1 MQWSQEKRR
10 PLLCKTLEGIIRC
23 IVVYVKM
30 LNWKTQW
37 YLKKV
42 CTIFEGACAF
52 TGIHHYDVIVFID
65 CFHPTTRV
73 QQNGF
78 FKNLYSEERFWK
90 GSFFGDRFYLIDT
103 KRDTCGWGPN
113 MTDMKQFSYQ
123 TNWSFVVRK
132 RRGSPAGRNCMI
144 WLSNLHTVKFKNVM
158 PSSSLSHYQRPH
170 PARFLF
176 PNDQSPSGV
185 EGPQTGDCV
194 SSDIQ
199 TLIWSIWQGCHK

>member
-1 MQWSQEKRR
+1 MWKCWIERRNGIWKRCV
-10 PLLCKTLEGIIRC
+10 PSL
-23 IVVYVKM
+23 M
-30 LNWKTQW
+30 
-37 YLKKV
+37 
-42 CTIFEGACAF
+42 GACAF
-52 TGIHHYDVIVFID
+52 TGIQHYDVIVFKN

-90 GSFFGDRFYLIDT
+90 DSFFGDRFYQIRVDGRSEIHT

-113 MTDMKQFSYQ
+113 MTVMKQFSYQ

-144 WLSNLHTVKFKNVM
+144 WSSNLITIKFKNVM

-176 PNDQSPSGV
+176 PSDRSPSGV
-185 EGPQTGDCV
+185 EGPQTGACV

>member
-1 MQWSQEKRR
+1 MQNFRGDNKVHCGLCENVELKNAMVFEKGMYHLWGSMRIYWYPSLWRNRFHRLFSSNHTSAAKRLFQKSLLRGALLKRFFFRWSFL
-10 PLLCKTLEGIIRC
+10 P
-23 IVVYVKM
+23 
-30 LNWKTQW
+30 
-37 YLKKV
+37 
-42 CTIFEGACAF
+42 
-52 TGIHHYDVIVFID
+52 
-65 CFHPTTRV
+65 
-73 QQNGF
+73 
-78 FKNLYSEERFWK
+78 
-90 GSFFGDRFYLIDT
+90 DRY
-103 KRDTCGWGPN
+103 KRDTCAWGPN

-176 PNDQSPSGV
+176 PSDQSPSGD

-194 SSDIQ
+194 SSDI
-199 TLIWSIWQGCHK
+199 